1 LPDLPV
7 SLAYLPASLPVWQP
21 GLSFAFEDR
30 IPQPFGQ
37 QVVDAKFLVLLT
49 CSPILHSLLACD
61 LFPSKSPV
69 VTRLLLPICHVD
81 WSLVVL
87 TDVAM
92 RPYFRIIPPAADDC
106 LLTFSPAHPS
116 PPTDYALYMSVADSS
131 IAVHRR
137 RAITFR
143 LPLPA
148 FSPVLKH

>member
-1 LPDLPV
+1 LF
-7 SLAYLPASLPVWQP
+7 SIPAWNFVHP
-21 GLSFAFEDR
+21 FAFGVH
-30 IPQPFGQ
+30 IPPPFVQ

-69 VTRLLLPICHVD
+69 GTRLLLPICHVD

-106 LLTFSPAHPS
+106 LLTF
-116 PPTDYALYMSVADSS
+116 
-131 IAVHRR
+131 
-137 RAITFR
+137 
-143 LPLPA
+143 
-148 FSPVLKH
+148 